1 MPITSIT
8 SAEPSIITAFNKAT
22 SDANK
27 ATQRISTG
35 LRVNSAADDPTGIAK
50 ASVLSA
56 QISSFATAQSNIVE
70 GVALLQ
76 NVDTSLGSIGSILT
90 NMRTLAVS
98 AAGETDSTTRAA
110 YQSSFDSYVADI
122 SSIVSRT
129 QWKGT
134 SVLDGT
140 TSQVS
145 IQTGI
150 YANQTK
156 TIDLPTVSSAN
167 LGIDSVDLSTS
178 TATASAAIASLDS
191 AISINSG
198 QRTQIGSY
206 LNSMSINTSWNEST
220 KTNLTKAYTSIMSAD
235 QAAETANLA
244 AAQIKQTG
252 SSAMLAQANQMNKD
266 LVKYLLR
273 LS

>member
-22 SDANK
+22 SDANR

-129 QWKGT
+129 QWKGN

-191 AISINSG
+191 AIGINSG
-198 QRTQIGSY
+198 QRTRIGSY